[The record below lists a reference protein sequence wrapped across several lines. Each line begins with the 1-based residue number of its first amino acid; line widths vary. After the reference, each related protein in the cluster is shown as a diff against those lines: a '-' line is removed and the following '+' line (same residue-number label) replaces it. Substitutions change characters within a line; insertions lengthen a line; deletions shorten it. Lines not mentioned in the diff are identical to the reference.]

1 MSEGTMG
8 LEDMSKSLLF
18 DLKALETSG
27 PESLALMLNAISL
40 AFVRAGQRD
49 VAEYISRRA
58 TYTFATMAVRN
69 G

>member
-1 MSEGTMG
+1 MSGDTMG
-8 LEDMSKSLLF
+8 LDDMSKSLLI
-18 DLKALETSG
+18 DLKSLETSG

-58 TYTFATMAVRN
+58 TYTFATMVKRN